1 MLALSFA
8 THRQPTG
15 ELARDQISTIP
26 GAVMDDILR
35 SHLDVVKIDRIYR
48 CLCLTCGAFVGA
60 STSLERLTIAERQH
74 RCKQDNSSDAVPDT
88 RTATRPAETPPP
100 VRPEF

>member
-15 ELARDQISTIP
+15 ELARDQISTMP
-26 GAVMDDILR
+26 GAVT
-35 SHLDVVKIDRIYR
+35 IDRIYR

-60 STSLERLTIAERQH
+60 SASLERLNIAERQH
-74 RCKQDNSSDAVPDT
+74 RCKQDNNSDAVLDT
-88 RTATRPAETPPP
+88 RKASLPADTPPP
-100 VRPEF
+100 LRP

>member
-15 ELARDQISTIP
+15 ELARDQISTMP
-26 GAVMDDILR
+26 GAVMDDLLR
-35 SHLDVVKIDRIYR
+35 SHLDISKVDRMYR
-48 CLCLTCGAFVGA
+48 CVCLSCGAFVAA
-60 STSLERLTIAERQH
+60 STSLERLNIAERQH

-88 RTATRPAETPPP
+88 RKATLPADTPPP
-100 VRPEF
+100 LRP